1 MQRHNQDQNIWAHVK
16 GYGHKVV
23 LHELVF
29 MHCWSQQQTACSTEC
44 ILWRCDLCFFFFM
57 LHYLTGVEEYLPLQQ
72 QQIYTV
78 LLVSDRHSTFLKRLT
93 KFIHQLTPGVSQ
105 EFSRNL
111 LISVTGAA
119 FGKDPAVYLK
129 SPMTARPMQVLSDRL
144 KAGQIVLGVWPMR
157 TDKIQAEHTLKT
169 QLIQLKVFLELAL
182 QQPSSAP
189 HCFPWELGHTRLSA
203 LQTPEYEG
211 LGHGPA

>member
-1 MQRHNQDQNIWAHVK
+1 
-16 GYGHKVV
+16 
-23 LHELVF
+23 
-29 MHCWSQQQTACSTEC
+29 
-44 ILWRCDLCFFFFM
+44 M

-129 SPMTARPMQVLSDRL
+129 SPTTARPTQVLSDRL
-144 KAGQIVLGVWPMR
+144 KAGQIVLGV
-157 TDKIQAEHTLKT
+157 
-169 QLIQLKVFLELAL
+169 
-182 QQPSSAP
+182 
-189 HCFPWELGHTRLSA
+189 
-203 LQTPEYEG
+203 
-211 LGHGPA
+211 